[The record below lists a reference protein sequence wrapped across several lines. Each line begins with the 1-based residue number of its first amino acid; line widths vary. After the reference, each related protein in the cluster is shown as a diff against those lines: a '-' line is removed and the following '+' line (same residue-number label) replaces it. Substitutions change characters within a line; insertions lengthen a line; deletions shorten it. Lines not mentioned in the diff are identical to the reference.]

1 MAGKDMPGKWGSQA
15 RLQIC
20 VQVQRDVLGVSE
32 AVRRRSV
39 VSFLKVLEHLRRLH
53 ASVTLSSL

>member
-32 AVRRRSV
+32 AVRRSV